1 MICRS
6 MDSKSLIASF
16 VGNESGTDDLGL
28 YTNSFG
34 FTTKAESIRALYILP
49 HRIKKRHKALQVKKQ
64 QYSSSV
70 LSMWDRV

>member
-6 MDSKSLIASF
+6 MDSKSFVASF
-16 VGNESGTDDLGL
+16 EGNESGTDDLGL

-34 FTTKAESIRALYILP
+34 FTTKAKYPSLLYYTP
-49 HRIKKRHKALQVKKQ
+49 QDEKRHKALQVKKQ